1 MKKSSPSGEGQYEF
15 DFWEK
20 SIRQG
25 GLPTRDQLKA
35 LLREYPNRVLP
46 EGIRHAVI
54 LGIDGKL
61 KATRG
66 RKRTPYAGFKWWVL
80 KRKYERT
87 RGWLQ
92 QREKRSGLRGW
103 SLVRGKDWWSGPPH
117 VRAARFVI
125 AKCKLRMDVAAFLN
139 RISSQ

>member
-61 KATRG
+61 KGTRG
-66 RKRTPYAGFKWWVL
+66 RKRAPYARIKWIFL

-87 RGWLQ
+87 LLQ
-92 QREKRSGLRGW
+92 QQEKSIALQGLSLPQGQDW
-103 SLVRGKDWWSGPPH
+103 SKTPPH
-117 VRAARFVI
+117 ERAAHIVI
-125 AKCKLRMDVAAFLN
+125 AECKLRIDVRTFLN
-139 RISSQ
+139 GISSH

>member
-1 MKKSSPSGEGQYEF
+1 MKKSSLSDGGQYEF

-20 SIRQG
+20 SISKG
-25 GLPTRDQLKA
+25 ELPTRDQLKA

-66 RKRTPYAGFKWWVL
+66 RKRHRYAGFKWWVL

-87 RGWLQ
+87 LRWLQ
-92 QREKRSGLRGW
+92 QREESIGLRG
-103 SLVRGKDWWSGPPH
+103 LEF
-117 VRAARFVI
+117 AAG
-125 AKCKLRMDVAAFLN
+125 
-139 RISSQ
+139 

>member
-25 GLPTRDQLKA
+25 KLPTRDQLKA

-66 RKRTPYAGFKWWVL
+66 RKRAPYA
-80 KRKYERT
+80 RI
-87 RGWLQ
+87 Q
-92 QREKRSGLRGW
+92 
-103 SLVRGKDWWSGPPH
+103 
-117 VRAARFVI
+117 
-125 AKCKLRMDVAAFLN
+125 MD
-139 RISSQ
+139 ISQEEV

>member
-1 MKKSSPSGEGQYEF
+1 MKKSSLSDGGQYEF

-25 GLPTRDQLKA
+25 ELPTRDQLKA

-46 EGIRHAVI
+46 EGIRYAVM

-66 RKRTPYAGFKWWVL
+66 RKRAPYARFKWWVL

-87 RGWLQ
+87 LLQ
-92 QREKRSGLRGW
+92 QQEKGIALKGLSLPQGRDW
-103 SLVRGKDWWSGPPH
+103 SKTPPH
-117 VRAARFVI
+117 ERAAHIVI
-125 AKCKLRMDVAAFLN
+125 AECKLRMDVRTFLN
-139 RISSQ
+139 GISSR